1 MMNLKYV
8 IVIAFSVMS
17 LVAFCAFGIDKYK
30 ARHDRWRIP
39 ESTLLLI
46 AFFGGAI
53 GAYLGMKAFHH
64 KTMHKKF
71 AIVVPLLALIHIA
84 VIFWSIGWIQ
94 I

>member
-30 ARHDRWRIP
+30 ARHDRLRIP

-71 AIVVPLLALIHIA
+71 TILVPLLALIHIG
-84 VIFWSIGWIQ
+84 VIFWSFGWIQ

>member
-1 MMNLKYV
+1 MIHLKYV
-8 IVIAFSVMS
+8 IAISFAVMS

-46 AFFGGAI
+46 ALFGGAV

-71 AIVVPLLALIHIA
+71 TIAVSLLALIHIA
-84 VIFWSIGWIQ
+84 VIFWSFGWIQ